1 LLPATAQT
9 TAGFFSSRAHPARD
23 FAANPRSTPLVPGNP
38 RNLNDRPNRPEV
50 FSGPNAEDGIC
61 RFFRSRRQQRRRH
74 PAPDP
79 ASPAR
84 DQRRRRQADSGV
96 STLLL
101 PACRLEGRRLALQC
115 VGGVKS
121 LRTVAT
127 APPGAA
133 AEPGGGCVTLALPSI
148 RRSDAETGELF
159 VERGVPHLR
168 EFHSLCAPR
177 PSSWPRLD
185 HAHLPGTRPRCDG
198 ETMRQVP

>member
-1 LLPATAQT
+1 MTGRT
-9 TAGFFSSRAHPARD
+9 DRRSSRARMQDAHLQVLSLAQATAPA
-23 FAANPRSTPLVPGNP
+23 A
-38 RNLNDRPNRPEV
+38 
-50 FSGPNAEDGIC
+50 
-61 RFFRSRRQQRRRH
+61 SR
-74 PAPDP
+74 ADP

-84 DQRRRRQADSGV
+84 DQHRRRQADSGV
-96 STLLL
+96 GTLLL
-101 PACRLEGRRLALQC
+101 LACRLEGRRLALQC

-198 ETMRQVP
+198 ETMR